1 MTRLGSP
8 IEVQHVGGAEVV
20 SFRDHL
26 LLDAGVIEQIE
37 EHFKSL
43 THRRPRGMLVVD
55 FANVQALSSRM
66 LGVLVTAHNEL
77 SKQDGKIALAN
88 LHGPLQK
95 ILQVTRLSDL
105 FSVYPD
111 RESAIAGICAR
122 MPAD

>member
-20 SFRDHL
+20 AFRDHL

-43 THRRPRGMLVVD
+43 TCRYPEGRLVID
-55 FANVQALSSRM
+55 FTNVQALSSRM

-77 SKQDGKIALAN
+77 RKKDGKIALAN
-88 LHGPLQK
+88 LHGTLQK
-95 ILQVTRLSDL
+95 MLRVTRLSDL
-105 FSVYPD
+105 FSIYPD
-111 RESAIAGICAR
+111 QKSAIEGICSA
-122 MPAD
+122 MPAE